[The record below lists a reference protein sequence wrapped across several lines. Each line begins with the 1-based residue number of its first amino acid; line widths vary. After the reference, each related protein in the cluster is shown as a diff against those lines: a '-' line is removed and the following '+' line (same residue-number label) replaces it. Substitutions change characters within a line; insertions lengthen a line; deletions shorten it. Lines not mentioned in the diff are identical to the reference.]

1 MKKNFQIPKDAV
13 QVNIAH
19 CTSEKYEE
27 TMILK
32 QCQQNTPFQ
41 LLQD

>member
-13 QVNIAH
+13 EVYIAR